1 MAKLPMYEQKTTA
14 TSARATPEGF
24 GSGIGRAY
32 AEMGNTLSEISERKQ
47 RREDVIDRTRL
58 LGQFDTTAMTDLEAL
73 QAGGDMTSKQ
83 TVEQYG
89 TALRQRM
96 AETLEQ
102 HRGSANSRAEL
113 RAQLENQV
121 VQYERS
127 ALGAQIKAQHTMI
140 GDTVDKLSNQ
150 LSITAALAPDQI
162 NNALVDFESK
172 LAVFGDAVSEQ
183 QLSAYRDAGRSKIAM
198 SAVQGL
204 LKNGEFE
211 TAKAL
216 MTDPSIGPLLDPNN
230 ARSLT
235 MEIAVGDSKKKKE
248 MVRQD
253 QAVAQWTTVLGR
265 NLSAEEQIRV
275 RNLPPQRSDMSP
287 ADKIVELE
295 LVQGKPASPAQ
306 VSQIMGVSATEGG
319 EFGNSL
325 QGRAL
330 NFVSSKAVEFANG
343 MLTPEEGR
351 QFLVMYNE
359 AYKPVEK
366 LDPRTQ
372 LWTRIKPTVPAFVQQ
387 AIDRGSRVYGGITA
401 PRAAQPAP
409 AAMGGAQPAPA
420 ATGGSQPAADMGATQ
435 PAPTQTQTL
444 NNPSQNRTIWQRSTN
459 ITGVGPSVTQ
469 AVGAIPVV
477 GEALDGGGQ
486 VTQDREY
493 AQASSRELIRALSQ
507 SGRYAVAE
515 MQSIEKEVSIVGQI
529 FDNASAYKQRLIG
542 IDQALEKRVE
552 DAKKDVANPDISID
566 KRRAAMDVVATIT
579 NFRATLGVPVRVK
592 SRQEA
597 LKLPPGTE
605 VITPD
610 GRILTVPKGE

>member
-1 MAKLPMYEQKTTA
+1 
-14 TSARATPEGF
+14 
-24 GSGIGRAY
+24 
-32 AEMGNTLSEISERKQ
+32 
-47 RREDVIDRTRL
+47 
-58 LGQFDTTAMTDLEAL
+58 
-73 QAGGDMTSKQ
+73 
-83 TVEQYG
+83 
-89 TALRQRM
+89 
-96 AETLEQ
+96 
-102 HRGSANSRAEL
+102 
-113 RAQLENQV
+113 
-121 VQYERS
+121 
-127 ALGAQIKAQHTMI
+127 
-140 GDTVDKLSNQ
+140 
-150 LSITAALAPDQI
+150 
-162 NNALVDFESK
+162 
-172 LAVFGDAVSEQ
+172 
-183 QLSAYRDAGRSKIAM
+183 M

-366 LDPRTQ
+366 LDPETQ

-387 AIDRGSRVYGGITA
+387 AIDRGSRVYGGITT
-401 PRAAQPAP
+401 PRVAQPAP

-420 ATGGSQPAADMGATQ
+420 ADMGATQ
-435 PAPTQTQTL
+435 PAPAQTQTL
-444 NNPSQNRTIWQRSTN
+444 NNPSQDRTIWQRSTN
-459 ITGVGPSVTQ
+459 IAGVGPSVTQ
-469 AVGAIPVV
+469 AVGALPVV

-486 VTQDREY
+486 VTQDRQY
-493 AQASSRELIRALSQ
+493 AKASSRELIRALSQ

-515 MQSIEKEVSIVGQI
+515 MQSIEQEVSIAGQVI
-529 FDNASAYKQRLIG
+529 DNPSAYKQRLIG

-592 SRQEA
+592 SKQEA

-605 VITPD
+605 FIAPD
-610 GRILTVPKGE
+610 GRILVVPKGK

>member
-1 MAKLPMYEQKTTA
+1 
-14 TSARATPEGF
+14 
-24 GSGIGRAY
+24 
-32 AEMGNTLSEISERKQ
+32 
-47 RREDVIDRTRL
+47 
-58 LGQFDTTAMTDLEAL
+58 
-73 QAGGDMTSKQ
+73 
-83 TVEQYG
+83 
-89 TALRQRM
+89 
-96 AETLEQ
+96 
-102 HRGSANSRAEL
+102 
-113 RAQLENQV
+113 
-121 VQYERS
+121 
-127 ALGAQIKAQHTMI
+127 
-140 GDTVDKLSNQ
+140 
-150 LSITAALAPDQI
+150 
-162 NNALVDFESK
+162 
-172 LAVFGDAVSEQ
+172 
-183 QLSAYRDAGRSKIAM
+183 
-198 SAVQGL
+198 
-204 LKNGEFE
+204 
-211 TAKAL
+211 
-216 MTDPSIGPLLDPNN
+216 
-230 ARSLT
+230 
-235 MEIAVGDSKKKKE
+235 
-248 MVRQD
+248 
-253 QAVAQWTTVLGR
+253 
-265 NLSAEEQIRV
+265 
-275 RNLPPQRSDMSP
+275 MSP

-420 ATGGSQPAADMGATQ
+420 AMGGSQPAADMGATQ

-469 AVGAIPVV
+469 AVGALPVV
-477 GEALDGGGQ
+477 GEAFEGGGQ
-486 VTQDREY
+486 VTQDRQY
-493 AQASSRELIRALSQ
+493 AEASTRELIRALSQ

-515 MQSIEKEVSIVGQI
+515 MQSIEQEVSIAGQVI
-529 FDNASAYKQRLIG
+529 DNPSAYKQRLIG

-605 VITPD
+605 VIAPD

>member
-32 AEMGNTLSEISERKQ
+32 TEMGNTLSEISERKQ

-248 MVRQD
+248 MLRQD
-253 QAVAQWTTVLGR
+253 QAVSQWTTVLGR

-330 NFVSSKAVEFANG
+330 NFVSDKAVEFANG

-351 QFLVMYNE
+351 QYLVMANE

-366 LDPRTQ
+366 QDPVTG
-372 LWTRIKPTVPAFVQQ
+372 LWTRVKPTVPAFIQQ
-387 AIDRGSRVYGGITA
+387 AINRGSRVYGGIA
-401 PRAAQPAP
+401 PPASRPAPAPMGTTQPAP
-409 AAMGGAQPAPA
+409 AAMGG
-420 ATGGSQPAADMGATQ
+420 SEPAADTGATQ
-435 PAPTQTQTL
+435 QAPAQTQTL
-444 NNPSQNRTIWQRSTN
+444 NNPSQDRTIWQRSTN
-459 ITGVGPSVTQ
+459 IAGVRPSVTQ
-469 AVGAIPVV
+469 AVGALPVV
-477 GEALDGGGQ
+477 GEAFEGGGQ
-486 VTQDREY
+486 VTQDRQY
-493 AQASSRELIRALSQ
+493 AEASSRELIRALSQ
-507 SGRYAVAE
+507 SGRYLASE
-515 MQSIEKEVSIVGQI
+515 MQSIEQEVSIAGQVI
-529 FDNASAYKQRLIG
+529 DNPSAYKQRLIG

-552 DAKKDVANPDISID
+552 DAKKDVANPSISID
-566 KRRAAMDVVATIT
+566 KRRAANDVIATIT

-592 SRQEA
+592 SKQEA

-605 VITPD
+605 FIAPD
-610 GRILTVPKGE
+610 GRILVVPKGK

>member
-83 TVEQYG
+83 TVDQYG

-351 QFLVMYNE
+351 QYLVMANE

-366 LDPRTQ
+366 QDPVTG

-387 AIDRGSRVYGGITA
+387 AIDRGSRVYGGITT
-401 PRAAQPAP
+401 PRVAQPAP

-420 ATGGSQPAADMGATQ
+420 AMGGSQPAADMGATQ

-444 NNPSQNRTIWQRSTN
+444 NNPSQDRTIWQRSTN
-459 ITGVGPSVTQ
+459 IAGVGPSVTQ
-469 AVGAIPVV
+469 AVGALPVV

-486 VTQDREY
+486 VTQDRQY
-493 AQASSRELIRALSQ
+493 AQASTRELIRALSQ

-515 MQSIEKEVSIVGQI
+515 MQSIEQEVSIAGQVI
-529 FDNASAYKQRLIG
+529 DNPSAYKQRLIG

-552 DAKKDVANPDISID
+552 DAKKDVANPSISID
-566 KRRAAMDVVATIT
+566 KRRAANDVIATIT

-592 SRQEA
+592 SKQEA

-605 VITPD
+605 FIAPD
-610 GRILTVPKGE
+610 GRILVVPKGK